1 MSFDLEDFY
10 TKMNAGEVLL
20 AYKGSITAELI
31 TNVLGVVE
39 TKLDVVINKSSA
51 KKKIY
56 NVLVESLQ
64 NLFHHIDELPDSYN
78 DRFDIHFGVFVV
90 SKIDE
95 NYRISTGN
103 FIQVDKIGELKKRLD
118 KIISLS
124 KDELKELYK
133 FVLNNQKFSEKGGG
147 GLGLIDIARRTDGNI
162 DYSIDSFDEKYSF
175 FNLNINIESKVNKV
189 I

>member
-1 MSFDLEDFY
+1 MSFNIEERFE
-10 TKMNAGEVLL
+10 KMNTGDVLL

-39 TKLDVVINKSSA
+39 NKLDNVIPKSST

-64 NLFHHIDELPDSYN
+64 NLYHHIDDLPDAGSN
-78 DRFDIHFGVFVV
+78 GFDVHFGIFVV
-90 SKIDE
+90 AKEDE
-95 NYRISTGN
+95 KYKISTGN
-103 FIQVDKIGELKKRLD
+103 FIRSSKVKSLKERLD
-118 KIISLS
+118 KILSL
-124 KDELKELYK
+124 DREELKELYK

-162 DYSIDSFDEKYSF
+162 DYKFDKYDDEYTF
-175 FNLNINIESKVNKV
+175 FNLDVFI
-189 I
+189 